1 MPPSNDY
8 SQAFKDIIRIVGR
21 GRKLQRDLT
30 TEEATQ
36 AMRLLLSAEISDA
49 QIGAFLITMRVKEET
64 VDEII
69 GFVQGVR
76 EIMQPFP
83 RPQVDGLVDLALP
96 YDGKEKHLQTSVC
109 SALVIAAAGVPVL
122 LHGLDN
128 IPAKIGVAPLNLLR
142 ALGYPADLPPNAVS
156 RNIETTRFGVLNL
169 DHVLPEWTRLTPLR
183 HHFGLRTLLNTVEK
197 LINPAD
203 APIHINGFYHG
214 SYLTRLA
221 TALPGSQSNWIV
233 QGEEGGVDIRPGK
246 KTRVYQAQGDVMVET
261 MINSADYGFDEV
273 VPLEAPNDPEFHARE
288 LRRALNGEHG
298 AIYDQIALTSAT
310 LLWMI
315 GAAPDI
321 HAGLETARNVL
332 DDGAAIAI
340 LEKTQ
345 PVVSELQFQV

>member
-1 MPPSNDY
+1 
-8 SQAFKDIIRIVGR
+8 
-21 GRKLQRDLT
+21 
-30 TEEATQ
+30 
-36 AMRLLLSAEISDA
+36 
-49 QIGAFLITMRVKEET
+49 
-64 VDEII
+64 
-69 GFVQGVR
+69 
-76 EIMQPFP
+76 MQPFP

-128 IPAKIGVAPLNLLR
+128 IPAKIGVAPLTLLR
-142 ALGYPADLPPNAVS
+142 ALGYPADLPPHAVS

-169 DHVLPEWTRLTPLR
+169 DHVLPEWARLTPLR

-221 TALPGSQSNWIV
+221 TALPGIQSNWIV